1 MDHAFWRVDAEGA
14 ARNRYAARNAH
25 GHLDFWRGTEAGQS
39 AQDAF
44 GTLWSWQGDLRV
56 LDARVEDGRLRW
68 NDYPNAFE
76 RIAGALDAPKGGA
89 VWFTA
94 RPGCEFEVPGGAAHV
109 GGASHGGLHALESLC
124 PFVIAGP
131 TRVDLPPHMRSVDI
145 APLCLELLGI
155 AAPFRVGD
163 PRQ

>member
-1 MDHAFWRVDAEGA
+1 M
-14 ARNRYAARNAH
+14 
-25 GHLDFWRGTEAGQS
+25 
-39 AQDAF
+39 
-44 GTLWSWQGDLRV
+44 
-56 LDARVEDGRLRW
+56 LDAHVDNGALRW

-76 RIAGALDAPKGGA
+76 RIAGALDAPKSGS

-131 TRVDLPPHMRSVDI
+131 AKVDLPRHLRSVDI
-145 APLCLELLGI
+145 APLCLELLGL
-155 AAPFRVGD
+155 PSRVRVGE